1 MRATFPDPSRYVMAA
16 LMACAV
22 VYGVGAAA
30 YGTEWESRKVRT
42 AFRSLVPIGIAAGAT
57 DWLPATAGSLAGLI
71 ALGILWRLGMRSDRP
86 GAVPRPARL
95 APHVESPRLT
105 LRRSVLIRSSRLG
118 GLYGP

>member
-1 MRATFPDPSRYVMAA
+1 MAA

-42 AFRSLVPIGIAAGAT
+42 AFRSLVPVTIAAGAT
-57 DWLPATAGSLAGLI
+57 DWLPAAGGTFAGLI
-71 ALGILWRLGMRSDRP
+71 ALGILWRLGMRTDRP
-86 GAVPRPARL
+86 GALPRPLRMSL
-95 APHVESPRLT
+95 RVDCPRLGH
-105 LRRSVLIRSSRLG
+105 RRAALIRSSRLG

>member
-1 MRATFPDPSRYVMAA
+1 MRTSFPEPSRYVMAA

-30 YGTEWESRKVRT
+30 YGTEWESRKIRT
-42 AFRSLVPIGIAAGAT
+42 AFRSLVPGGHTAGAA
-57 DWLPATAGSLAGLI
+57 DWLPAAGGTLAGLI

-86 GAVPRPARL
+86 AALVRPARL
-95 APHVESPRLT
+95 SPHVESPRLA
-105 LRRSVLIRSSRLG
+105 LRRSALIRSSRLG